1 MHRGTV
7 PSTPERS
14 PAVRVSLG
22 CVGDVL
28 PSSGLW
34 FPILRPSQ
42 LCPSEGTCFCC
53 WASPLQ
59 RQLAASPPPRPAGR
73 VRCGPRLSCRPRT
86 GGRGQGLP
94 PGCERASWGCV
105 VRISPGKGEDP
116 VQPQP
121 QASFPRGHSGP
132 PVTDTEAGLGSDCVP
147 ATLSAPSGL
156 RVRPLGERMSE

>member
-94 PGCERASWGCV
+94 PGCERASWGLCGYDLTGE
-105 VRISPGKGEDP
+105 RGGPSAAPAPG
-116 VQPQP
+116 Q
-121 QASFPRGHSGP
+121 
-132 PVTDTEAGLGSDCVP
+132 
-147 ATLSAPSGL
+147 LSQGAFWAPSHRYRSRPG
-156 RVRPLGERMSE
+156 VRLCPSDTVCSLWAQGAPLGRTNE